1 MGDSGAASSPE
12 EWLSS
17 AEASPKG
24 RTIEANTSLRRE
36 LWQQGRLL
44 HVALWTGTTC
54 THFFVLYG
62 HPNSS
67 TDREQQAKN
76 EILLRE
82 AFEWAAELGNVPI
95 VVCGDFNTSVVASP
109 TLTNTLG
116 TQNYWDLAQ
125 LECLQKLEVEP
136 MPTCYQQYKSKGSRI
151 DHIFANTIFASSLI
165 SFGCVQGSGLPT
177 HVPLR
182 CDFHTGSTRQKG
194 HRFRIPR

>member
-1 MGDSGAASSPE
+1 M
-12 EWLSS
+12 
-17 AEASPKG
+17 
-24 RTIEANTSLRRE
+24 
-36 LWQQGRLL
+36 
-44 HVALWTGTTC
+44 ALWTGTTC

-76 EILLRE
+76 DILLRE

-109 TLTNTLG
+109 TLTNTVG

-151 DHIFANTIFASSLI
+151 DHIFANTFFASSLI
-165 SFGCVQGSGLPT
+165 SFGCVQGSY
-177 HVPLR
+177 R
-182 CDFHTGSTRQKG
+182 CDAISTPSPRTRKDTAFASRENYHSVGVWLTKKLKPRRQTGWLRLLC
-194 HRFRIPR
+194 RLRIKCGTCA